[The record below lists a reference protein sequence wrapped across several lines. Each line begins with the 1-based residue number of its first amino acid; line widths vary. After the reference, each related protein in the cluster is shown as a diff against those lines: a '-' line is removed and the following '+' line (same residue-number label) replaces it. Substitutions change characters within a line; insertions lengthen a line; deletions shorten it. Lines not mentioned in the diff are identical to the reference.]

1 MDNMHR
7 SRGSSPSYRLMSV
20 RPDGERVAFLVW
32 KVDVCVWVRRRQP
45 SSVRPIQKYGHFIC
59 QMLHWGRLQRSGF
72 VEMFVRIIGLKML
85 TTSSRV
91 C

>member
-32 KVDVCVWVRRRQP
+32 KVDGCIWADVENHLWYVLYGNRRKNFVIHRFFVKYRYRNRMRMLYVSDCVIV
-45 SSVRPIQKYGHFIC
+45 
-59 QMLHWGRLQRSGF
+59 LLD
-72 VEMFVRIIGLKML
+72 
-85 TTSSRV
+85 
-91 C
+91 